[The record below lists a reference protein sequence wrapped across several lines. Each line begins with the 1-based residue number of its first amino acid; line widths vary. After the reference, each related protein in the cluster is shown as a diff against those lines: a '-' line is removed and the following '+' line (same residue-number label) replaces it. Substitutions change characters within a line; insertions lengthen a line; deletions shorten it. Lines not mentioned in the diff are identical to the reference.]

1 MKRLE
6 KFLFG
11 IRELSKPVQYVK
23 GVGPKIAEKFAKK
36 GITTILDALYFL
48 PLRYEDR
55 RNIKKISQLVPGKRQ
70 VVLGEILAAGES
82 GYRKRIFEVV
92 VGDASGILSAKWFN
106 YNIRYMKNIFRKG
119 RRVLL
124 YGEVQLFGGKKIIIH
139 PEVEIVDGENVE
151 SKDSINFNRIVPVYS
166 EIDGMYQKIIRRI
179 MRRIVDENVEFLV
192 DPLDEGILKRHNL
205 VPLKKCFRD
214 VHFPGD
220 DIDENQ
226 LNRFESGAHRRLVFD
241 ELFFLELGIA
251 RKRFKFINR
260 NGFILSDGDELVK
273 EFLKTL
279 DFGLTKAQERVFEGL
294 RRKLLKGTPMNV
306 LLQGDVGSGK
316 TVVAFLLSL
325 IAVASNV
332 QVAVMA
338 PTEIL
343 AEQHYRRF
351 YEWLKNFRIT
361 PFLLTGDTPA
371 KEREA
376 VYKGIESGEI
386 KFLIGTH
393 ALIQESVRFKNLGLC
408 IIDEQHRFG
417 VAQRAMLQKKGVA
430 PHVLVMTATP
440 IPRTLAMTLYG
451 DLDLAVIDEL
461 PPGRK
466 PVITRVVNGKE
477 RWRIYETVRIATKRG
492 EQAYIVYPLIEESE
506 KLELNA
512 ATVMFDEFR
521 NKILPE
527 LKIALLHGRMKSE
540 EKEKM
545 MEGFRR
551 GEYQVLVSTTVIEVG
566 IDIPN
571 ATLMVIEHAE
581 RFGLSQL
588 HQLRGRI
595 RRSDRQAECIL
606 IAYGKPSDDAI
617 KRLRIMEETD
627 DGFRIAEEDLKI
639 RGPGDFIGTR
649 QSGLP
654 DFRVANLM
662 RDAKILADARNEAFR
677 IIEEDPE
684 LKKEEHQLL
693 KEMIDIFWKGK
704 LEYARVG

>member
-1 MKRLE
+1 MNRLE
-6 KFLFG
+6 KFLQG
-11 IRELSKPVQYVK
+11 IRELNKPVQYVK
-23 GVGPKIAEKFAKK
+23 GVGPKIAERFAKK
-36 GITTILDALYFL
+36 GIITILDALYFL
-48 PLRYEDR
+48 PIRYEDR
-55 RNIKKISQLVPGKRQ
+55 RNIKKISHLVPGKRQ

-92 VGDASGILSAKWFN
+92 VGDVSGILSAKWFN
-106 YNIRYMKNIFRKG
+106 YNIRYMRNIFRKG

-124 YGEVQLFGGKKIIIH
+124 YGEVQLFGGKKIIVH
-139 PEVEIVDGENVE
+139 PEVEIIDGENVE

-166 EIDGMYQKIIRRI
+166 EIDGLYQKIIRRI
-179 MRRIVDENVEFLV
+179 MKRIVDENIEFLV

-205 VPLKKCFRD
+205 IPLKKCFRD
-214 VHFPGD
+214 IHFPGD
-220 DIDENQ
+220 DSNENQ
-226 LNRFESGAHRRLVFD
+226 LNRFESEPHRRLVFD

-260 NGFILSDGDELVK
+260 NGFILSEGDELVK
-273 EFLKTL
+273 EFLKIL
-279 DFGLTKAQERVFEGL
+279 DFGLTTAQKRVFEEL
-294 RRKLLKGTPMNV
+294 RRKLLKGTPMNA

-325 IAVASNV
+325 IAVASGV

-351 YEWLKNFRIT
+351 YEWLRNFRIT
-361 PFLLTGDTPA
+361 PFLLTGDTPS

-376 VYKGIESGEI
+376 VYRGIESGEI

-417 VAQRAMLQKKGVA
+417 VAQRALLQKKGIS

-466 PVITRVVNGKE
+466 PVITRVVNGRE
-477 RWRIYETVRIATKRG
+477 RWRIYETVRAATKRG

-512 ATVMFDEFR
+512 ATVMFEEFR
-521 NKILPE
+521 NKVMPE

-545 MEGFRR
+545 MEGFRK

-617 KRLRIMEETD
+617 KRLKIMEETD

-662 RDAKILADARNEAFR
+662 RDSKILADAREEAFR

-684 LKKEEHQLL
+684 LEKEEHQLL
-693 KEMIDIFWKGK
+693 KQMIDIFWKEK

>member
-1 MKRLE
+1 MNRLE
-6 KFLFG
+6 KFLHG
-11 IRELSKPVQYVK
+11 IRELNKPAQYVK
-23 GVGPKIAEKFAKK
+23 GVGPKIAEKFSKK

-55 RNIKKISQLVPGKRQ
+55 RNIRKISSLIPGKRQ

-82 GYRKRIFEVV
+82 GYRKKIFEVV
-92 VGDASGILSAKWFN
+92 VGDVSGILSAKWFN
-106 YNIRYMKNIFRKG
+106 YNIRYMRNIFRKG

-124 YGEVQLFGGKKIIIH
+124 YGEVQLFGGKKTIVH
-139 PEVEIVDGENVE
+139 PDIEIVDGEDVAGN
-151 SKDSINFNRIVPVYS
+151 DSINFNRIVPVYS
-166 EIDGMYQKIIRRI
+166 EIDGVYQKIVRRI
-179 MRRIVDENVEFLV
+179 MKRIVDENVEFLV
-192 DPLDEGILKRHNL
+192 DPVDEVILKRHNL
-205 VPLKKCFRD
+205 IPLKKCFRD
-214 VHFPGD
+214 VHFPGND
-220 DIDENQ
+220 SNENQ
-226 LNRFESGAHRRLVFD
+226 LNRFESEPHRRLVFD
-241 ELFFLELGIA
+241 ELFFLELGLA
-251 RKRFKFINR
+251 KRKFNFVAR
-260 NGFILSDGDELVK
+260 NGFILANGDELAK
-273 EFLKTL
+273 EFLQLL
-279 DFGLTKAQERVFEGL
+279 DFRLTTAQERVFEEL
-294 RRKLLKGTPMNV
+294 RKKLLSGTPMNV

-316 TVVAFLLSL
+316 TVIAFLVSL
-325 IAVASNV
+325 IAVASGV

-351 YEWLKNFRIT
+351 YEWLKNFKIS
-361 PFLLTGDTPA
+361 PFLLMGDTPA
-371 KEREA
+371 KYREA
-376 VYKGIESGEI
+376 VYSGLESGEI

-393 ALIQESVRFKNLGLC
+393 ALIQESVKFKNLGLC

-417 VAQRAMLQKKGVA
+417 VAQRAVLQKKGIT

-451 DLDLAVIDEL
+451 DLDLTVIDEL

-466 PVITRVVNGKE
+466 PVITRVVNGRE
-477 RWRIYETVRIATKRG
+477 RWRIYDTIRTATKRG

-506 KLELNA
+506 KLELRA
-512 ATVMFDEFR
+512 ATVMFEEFR

-527 LKIALLHGRMKSE
+527 LNIALLHGRMKSE
-540 EKEKM
+540 EKEKV
-545 MEGFRR
+545 MEGFRK

-606 IAYGKPSDDAI
+606 IAYGKPTDDAI

-662 RDAKILADARNEAFR
+662 RDAKILAYVRNEAFR
-677 IIEEDPE
+677 IIEEDPDLE
-684 LKKEEHQLL
+684 REEHQLL
-693 KEMIDIFWKGK
+693 KHMLEIYWKDK
-704 LEYARVG
+704 LELARVG